1 MGCERATGTKAFLP
15 FVPRENEIGHGCTVR
30 RLSSTAQALLALYGI
45 SGRWWWFQCEFS
57 IAISPAIRCACNASR
72 RQDGSLEWP
81 PSLPVRVKR
90 GRCSTGGSHGKGKE
104 QFDRGETVFFS
115 LPILVNCSART
126 INVIVFN
133 CLRRMSVTFKMVSRG
148 DKSWRASWAWSPPVV
163 ESVARLATLET
174 GPPVSTSRAA
184 LLARIS
190 GRYRL

>member
-1 MGCERATGTKAFLP
+1 MESLDDG
-15 FVPRENEIGHGCTVR
+15 
-30 RLSSTAQALLALYGI
+30 
-45 SGRWWWFQCEFS
+45 
-57 IAISPAIRCACNASR
+57 
-72 RQDGSLEWP
+72 DGSSANSRSLSRPLFDVLVMHRGDRMEASSDP
-81 PSLPVRVKR
+81 HSLPVRVKR

-190 GRYRL
+190 RRYRL

>member
-15 FVPRENEIGHGCTVR
+15 FVPRGNEIGHGCTVR

-45 SGRWWWFQCEFS
+45 SGGWWWFQCEFS

-148 DKSWRASWAWSPPVV
+148 DKSWRAWSPPVV